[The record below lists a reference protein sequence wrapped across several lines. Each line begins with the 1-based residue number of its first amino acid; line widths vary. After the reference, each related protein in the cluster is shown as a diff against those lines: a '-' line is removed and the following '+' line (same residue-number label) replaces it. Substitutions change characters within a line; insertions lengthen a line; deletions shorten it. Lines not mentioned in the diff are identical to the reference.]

1 MARGSSSGKLAE
13 HGLLLVFLMLLQGG
27 VEQAAARPREWYVGD
42 KKGWTFGVM
51 GWPNSPTFKPFR
63 EGDVLVFKYDRAAQ
77 NVIQVDD
84 FGFGTCTRH
93 PANAT
98 VYDSGN
104 DRIRLSRGLI
114 NFISGVSDNCYKGGV
129 KISLTVRP

>member
-42 KKGWTFGVM
+42 QKGWTFGVM

>member
-1 MARGSSSGKLAE
+1 MA
-13 HGLLLVFLMLLQGG
+13 
-27 VEQAAARPREWYVGD
+27 PRL
-42 KKGWTFGVM
+42 
-51 GWPNSPTFKPFR
+51 SPCTRTSAVTIPR
-63 EGDVLVFKYDRAAQ
+63 HM
-77 NVIQVDD
+77 VDD

-114 NFISGVSDNCYKGGV
+114 NFINGVSDNCYKGGV